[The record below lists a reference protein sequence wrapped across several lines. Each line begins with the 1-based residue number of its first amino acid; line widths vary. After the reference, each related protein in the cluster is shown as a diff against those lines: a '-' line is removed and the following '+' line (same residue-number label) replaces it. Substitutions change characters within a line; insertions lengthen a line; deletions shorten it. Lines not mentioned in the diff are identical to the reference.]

1 MMGGFVDRSSVSE
14 ISKIIA
20 QCKNNFGDF
29 ASLLSSRVMSDKN
42 SQFSP
47 MTNNALL
54 SLKPRISHE
63 RPQDETEKKKR
74 NKLYRGCL
82 IKEEGGRVSGPFV
95 PE

>member
-1 MMGGFVDRSSVSE
+1 MMGGFVGRSSVSE

-20 QCKNNFGDF
+20 QCKNDFGDF

-54 SLKPRISHE
+54 TLKPRISQE
-63 RPQDETEKKKR
+63 RPQDEAAKRTKKQAISGGLMK
-74 NKLYRGCL
+74 
-82 IKEEGGRVSGPFV
+82 EGGEGEWTFRP
-95 PE
+95 